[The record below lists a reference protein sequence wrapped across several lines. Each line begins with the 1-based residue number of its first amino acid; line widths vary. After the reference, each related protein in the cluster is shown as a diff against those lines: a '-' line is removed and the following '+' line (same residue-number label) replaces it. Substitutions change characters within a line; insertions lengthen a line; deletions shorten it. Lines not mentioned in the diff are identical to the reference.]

1 MKNAILNSMIPI
13 GLVTLF
19 FTIIPQIVAKELPSL
34 MLYFDFDSVTGAKVE
49 DLSGKGNHGKIV
61 GKPKIVDG
69 KFGKAI
75 EMTGEGDRVEV
86 PHSNSLV
93 FENVKRDTH
102 TQLLP
107 KKID

>member
-19 FTIIPQIVAKELPSL
+19 LAITPQIVAKDLPSL
-34 MLYFDFDSVTGAKVE
+34 MLYFDFESVNGKKVE

-75 EMTGEGDRVEV
+75 EMTGGNDRIEV
-86 PHSNSLV
+86 PIQTV
-93 FENVKRDTH
+93 
-102 TQLLP
+102 
-107 KKID
+107 